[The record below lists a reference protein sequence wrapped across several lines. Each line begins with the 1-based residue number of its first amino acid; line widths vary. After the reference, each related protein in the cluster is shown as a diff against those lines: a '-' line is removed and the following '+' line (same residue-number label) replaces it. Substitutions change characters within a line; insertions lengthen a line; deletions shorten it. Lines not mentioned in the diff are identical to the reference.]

1 MTIRLALGVDPR
13 TSTACEKTLYIS
25 YAQVFVCVPAYVYVT
40 HCAHTHTFASVESS
54 CSCSDN
60 GARTNEI
67 SMAEEMRFFFFF
79 SPGKSLCRE
88 TGSGTEVIASV
99 RLLLSF
105 TVLHHLDATL
115 TRYNTI

>member
-25 YAQVFVCVPAYVYVT
+25 YAQVFVCVPAYVYVA

-79 SPGKSLCRE
+79 PQESHCVERQ
-88 TGSGTEVIASV
+88 EVEQK
-99 RLLLSF
+99 
-105 TVLHHLDATL
+105 
-115 TRYNTI
+115 